1 MKTQKLNE
9 ILKRKILFINE
20 AHHFLAEKLTSLGF
34 ECHFHYQ
41 DSRQEIE
48 KILPHFFGIVI
59 KSRFKIEANFI
70 DKATNLRFIA
80 RIGAGLESIDT
91 AYAQKKQ
98 IACISSPEG
107 NRDAVGEHSVA
118 LLLNVLNHI
127 SIANKQVKN
136 GIWRREANRGTEIK
150 GKTVGIVGYGNM
162 GRAFAKCLR
171 GFGAKVIAYDK
182 YKTYYGDKYAQAVDL
197 EQLYAESD
205 IVSLHTYYTSENH
218 YFFDD
223 RYINK
228 FLKNIYVINTARG
241 KILNTADLV
250 KNLKIGKIL
259 GAGLDVL
266 EYEGISFENIK
277 INDLPLPFQDL
288 IAAENVILTPHVAGW
303 THEGKRKHAETL
315 AQKIETLFC

>member
-1 MKTQKLNE
+1 M
-9 ILKRKILFINE
+9 RKILFINE
-20 AHHFLAEKLTSLGF
+20 AHPFLAEKLISLGF
-34 ECHFHYQ
+34 ECHFHYET
-41 DSRQEIE
+41 SKAEIE
-48 KILPHFFGIVI
+48 KMLPNFFGIVI
-59 KSRFKIEANFI
+59 KSRFKIDANFI
-70 DKATNLRFIA
+70 DKAIKLQFIA

-91 AYAQKKQ
+91 TYAQKKE
-98 IACISSPEG
+98 IACLSSPEG

-127 SIANKQVKN
+127 SIGNQQVKK
-136 GIWRREANRGTEIK
+136 GFWWREANRGTEIK
-150 GKTVGIVGYGNM
+150 GKTIGIVGYGNM
-162 GRAFAKCLR
+162 GRAFAKCLY

-182 YKTYYGDKYAQAVDL
+182 YKTDYGDKYAEAVDL
-197 EQLYAESD
+197 EKFYAESD
-205 IVSLHTYYTSENH
+205 IVSLHTYYIPENH

-223 RYINK
+223 VYINN
-228 FLKNIYVINTARG
+228 FHKNIYVINTARG

-250 KNLKIGKIL
+250 KHLKTGKVL

-288 IAAENVILTPHVAGW
+288 IAAENVVLTPHVAGW

-315 AQKIETLFC
+315 AQKIEKQFCQ

>member
-1 MKTQKLNE
+1 M
-9 ILKRKILFINE
+9 KRKVLFINE
-20 AHHFLAEKLTSLGF
+20 AHHFLAEKLSDLGF
-34 ECHFHYQ
+34 ECHFHYE
-41 DSRQEIE
+41 DSKKEIE

-59 KSRFKIEANFI
+59 KSRFKIGADFI
-70 DKATNLRFIA
+70 NKATNLRFIA

-91 AYAQKKQ
+91 AYAEKKQ

-107 NRDAVGEHSVA
+107 NRDAVGEHSLA

-127 SIANKQVKN
+127 SVANKQVKN
-136 GIWRREANRGTEIK
+136 GFWWREANRGTEIK
-150 GKTVGIVGYGNM
+150 GKTIGIVGYGNM
-162 GRAFAKCLR
+162 GRAFAKCLQ
-171 GFGAKVIAYDK
+171 GFDAKVIAYDK
-182 YKTYYGDKYAQAVDL
+182 YKTHYGDKYAQAVDL

-205 IVSLHTYYTSENH
+205 IVSLHTYYTAENH

-223 RYINK
+223 AYINK
-228 FLKNIYVINTARG
+228 FHKNIYVINTARG
-241 KILNTADLV
+241 KILKTADLV
-250 KNLKIGKIL
+250 KNLKTGKIL

-277 INDLPLPFQDL
+277 INDLPLPFQEL
-288 IAAENVILTPHVAGW
+288 IAAENVFLTPHIAGW

>member
-1 MKTQKLNE
+1 M
-9 ILKRKILFINE
+9 KRKILFINE
-20 AHHFLAEKLTSLGF
+20 AHHFLAEKLTNLGF
-34 ECHFHYQ
+34 ECHFHYKKTK
-41 DSRQEIE
+41 QEIE
-48 KILPHFFGIVI
+48 KILPNFFGIVI
-59 KSRFKIEANFI
+59 KSRFKIDADFI
-70 DKATNLRFIA
+70 DKATNLQFIA

-98 IACISSPEG
+98 ITCISSPEG
-107 NRDAVGEHSVA
+107 NRDAVGEHSLS

-127 SIANKQVKN
+127 SVANKQVKS
-136 GIWRREANRGTEIK
+136 GIWWRESNRGTEIK

-162 GRAFAKCLR
+162 GRAFAKCLY

-182 YKTYYGDKYAQAVDL
+182 YKTHYGDKYAQSVDL
-197 EQLYAESD
+197 EQLQAESD
-205 IVSLHTYYTSENH
+205 IVSLHTYYIPENH

-223 RYINK
+223 TYIKK
-228 FLKNIYVINTARG
+228 FKKNIYVINTARG

-250 KNLKIGKIL
+250 KHLKTGKIL

-266 EYEGISFENIK
+266 EYEGISFQNIN

-315 AQKIETLFC
+315 AQKIEKQFC